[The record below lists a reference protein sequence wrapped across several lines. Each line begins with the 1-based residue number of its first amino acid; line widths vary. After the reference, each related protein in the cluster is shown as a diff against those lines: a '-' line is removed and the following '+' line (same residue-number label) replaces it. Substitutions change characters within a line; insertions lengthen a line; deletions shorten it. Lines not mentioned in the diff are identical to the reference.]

1 MVAARCRHA
10 GDGNEAEPMKAI
22 LRSGYLALGITV
34 LAGSANAGPLE
45 DGLVAYSRKDY
56 ATAVKL
62 IRPLAE
68 QGDADAQTNL
78 GIMYNNGQGVLHDYV
93 EAVEWFRK
101 AAEQGHVGAQVN
113 LSFMYEKGQGVLQD
127 DAEAAK
133 WYDLANAQLSDD
145 GNNLDWFSEDSI
157 TAAEDYSSLV
167 WGEAGAGH
175 GQVVAFYSSYFE
187 SSCVCDYAS
196 FGCSEP
202 GKFSLKVT
210 TFDNEGLARWLA
222 AGKAEADLSTNGRQF
237 SLAGYTIQHDELC
250 GAWDIDFVRMRHT
263 DEIWSALLE
272 TSAIE
277 ITVGSRKIHI
287 ALNAADKA
295 KLATV
300 AETCLGGLLP

>member
-1 MVAARCRHA
+1 
-10 GDGNEAEPMKAI
+10 MKAI
-22 LRSGYLALGITV
+22 LRIGFLALAIM
-34 LAGSANAGPLE
+34 LALAVPASAGPYE
-45 DGLVAYSRKDY
+45 DGLVAYSRKDF
-56 ATAVKL
+56 ATAVRL

-68 QGDADAQTNL
+68 QGDADAQTSL
-78 GIMYNNGQGVLHDYV
+78 GIVYNNGQGLHHDYA
-93 EAVEWFRK
+93 EAVKWFRK

-113 LSFMYEKGQGVLQD
+113 LSFMYEKGNGVPQD

-133 WYDLANAQLSDD
+133 WRDLANAQLSNED
-145 GNNLDWFSEDSI
+145 NNLDWFSEDSI
-157 TAAEDYSSLV
+157 RAIEDYSSLV

-187 SSCVCDYAS
+187 SSCVCYYAS

-222 AGKAEADLSTNGRQF
+222 AGKAEADLSTSGRQF
-237 SLAGYTIQHDELC
+237 SLAGFTIQHDELC

-263 DEIWSALLE
+263 YEIWFALLE

-277 ITVGSRKIHI
+277 ITVGTRKIHI

-295 KLATV
+295 NLATV
-300 AETCLGGLLP
+300 AQECNRGLPP